1 MNEYQPYD
9 STFLLE
15 KGHYPFPICPNH
27 FAVWLFDRAV
37 RHYLVYHTD
46 HILWADDHPIHPMW
60 FFATAHHLSVCWRV
74 VDRYNRKYVSM
85 ISDAVIAVVTLLL
98 AISFILGYKP
108 LWLIFAVLAVRS
120 FGTGIQ
126 TPTVNSIIPQLVP
139 KEHLIRVNGINSTLS
154 SLNMLIAPA
163 TSGVLYAYLSIEKIF
178 FVDVITAAI
187 ALTLMSMLKLARL
200 SSQNLEGKSTIKAI
214 REGFYYL
221 KENPLLAI

>member
-60 FFATAHHLSVCWRV
+60 FLPQLIISLFAGVW

-120 FGTGIQ
+120 LVQESKHQRLIPLFLSWF
-126 TPTVNSIIPQLVP
+126 PKSI
-139 KEHLIRVNGINSTLS
+139 
-154 SLNMLIAPA
+154 
-163 TSGVLYAYLSIEKIF
+163 
-178 FVDVITAAI
+178 
-187 ALTLMSMLKLARL
+187 
-200 SSQNLEGKSTIKAI
+200 
-214 REGFYYL
+214 
-221 KENPLLAI
+221 